1 MSGRG
6 WRPARWR
13 RSTPTTSP
21 RPRRWRPEPMP
32 DTILVLNAG
41 SSSIKF
47 QLFGAGG
54 GGDLTRLLRGQ
65 IGGIGTA
72 RPRLSAQ
79 GARGRPGADREIPPP
94 GGPRVGGGQEGAGG

>member
-21 RPRRWRPEPMP
+21 RRRRWRPEPMP
-32 DTILVLNAG
+32 DTVLVLNAG

-47 QLFGAGG
+47 QLFEAGD
-54 GGDLTRLLRGQ
+54 GDRLTRLLRGQ
-65 IGGIGTA
+65 IAGIGT
-72 RPRLSAQ
+72 
-79 GARGRPGADREIPPP
+79 GATPGAARDAEGRQAVDRQVAPQEAAD
-94 GGPRVGGGQEGAGG
+94 VGRAQEVL